1 MNYVAIDPSLSCTAM
16 VVNDVKFVYTTDA
29 VARTKK
35 GELKRW
41 FQECEDQGVKLR
53 VWPDLPEYAT
63 NSETELAKLARYEE
77 ISHQIVHDIETTA
90 CGFEPLT
97 IGIEG
102 YSHSSNA
109 GPLIDLVTISTLIRS
124 KIVARLS
131 TYPTSFV
138 HDGETFFKNA
148 QNPPLVILQPTEVKQ
163 RAAKLVYAPIQKGKK
178 VEYRNPDGVAGGS
191 FKKPEIYKALLHN
204 DNLKGD
210 VWVEYLREQSE
221 EILEMKSI
229 PKPIEDI
236 NDAKT
241 LYEILKA
248 PQPLNK

>member
-16 VVNDVKFVYTTDA
+16 VVNDRKFVYTTA
-29 VARTKK
+29 GVAHTKK

-41 FQECEDQGVKLR
+41 FQECEDQGVIIR
-53 VWPDLPEYAT
+53 VWDDLSHLEN
-63 NSETELAKLARYEE
+63 NSETELSKLYRYEC
-77 ISHQIVHDIETTA
+77 ITDAIITDILNNSNSPHYTV
-90 CGFEPLT
+90 
-97 IGIEG
+97 GIEG

-109 GPLIDLVTISTLIRS
+109 GPLIDLVTISTLLRS
-124 KIVARLS
+124 KLIKHVVNYVNYQDTGIDTDTVIVSGLR
-131 TYPTSFV
+131 
-138 HDGETFFKNA
+138 
-148 QNPPLVILQPTEVKQ
+148 ILQPTEVKQ
-163 RAAKLVYAPIQKGKK
+163 RAAMLVYQPIQKGKK
-178 VEYRNPDGVAGGS
+178 IEYRNPDGVAGGS

-210 VWVEYLREQSE
+210 VWVDYLREQSE

>member
-16 VVNDVKFVYTTDA
+16 VVNDKKFVYTTA
-29 VARTKK
+29 GVAHTKK

-41 FQECEDQGVKLR
+41 FQECEDQGVTIR
-53 VWPDLPEYAT
+53 VWDDLVHGDNHSINELVKLTRYNDIT
-63 NSETELAKLARYEE
+63 NNIIL
-77 ISHQIVHDIETTA
+77 DIKMNSIPGGYTV
-90 CGFEPLT
+90 
-97 IGIEG
+97 GIEG
-102 YSHSSNA
+102 YSHSSSV
-109 GPLIDLVTISTLIRS
+109 GPLIDLVTISTLLRYKLVS
-124 KIVARLS
+124 GIVDYV
-131 TYPTSFV
+131 TYADTGINSDTV
-138 HDGETFFKNA
+138 TVSG
-148 QNPPLVILQPTEVKQ
+148 LRILQPTEVKQ
-163 RAAKLVYAPIQKGKK
+163 RAAMLVYAPIQKGKK

-210 VWVEYLREQSE
+210 KWVEYLREQSE